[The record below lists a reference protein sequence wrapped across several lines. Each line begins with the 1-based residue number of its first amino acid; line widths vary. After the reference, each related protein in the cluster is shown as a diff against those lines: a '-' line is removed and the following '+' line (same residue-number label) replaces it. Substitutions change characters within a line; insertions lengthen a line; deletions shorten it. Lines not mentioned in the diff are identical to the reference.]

1 MYFGKNIR
9 NGFLA
14 RLVGYLT
21 FTNLRRSKETLLAEY
36 AKIGLKWN
44 DIRDL
49 GNILF
54 WKSHTVCQLNVY
66 LGNPRYGFYFYSQ
79 FSINDNRIKANFCFS
94 GGSEKSRFRWI
105 HKELGGFLYEE
116 EIELFCF
123 INFFILLACRS
134 RSWSLWVFKITI
146 FVNVFV
152 LLQFGCVILSRFQL
166 SPIWESAA
174 FFHARSHRRPPN
186 LKVRR
191 CSYVHEFK
199 QDIDF
204 VCPLWM
210 LTHIFFCKLRTWRTW
225 NTMAVWK

>member
-105 HKELGGFLYEE
+105 HKELGGGGGFVRGRNWTV
-116 EIELFCF
+116 LFYK
-123 INFFILLACRS
+123 FFILLACRS
-134 RSWSLWVFKITI
+134 RSWSLWGFKITI

-166 SPIWESAA
+166 SPFWESCS
-174 FFHARSHRRPPN
+174 FFSCEKSPSSP
-186 LKVRR
+186 
-191 CSYVHEFK
+191 
-199 QDIDF
+199 Q
-204 VCPLWM
+204 P
-210 LTHIFFCKLRTWRTW
+210 
-225 NTMAVWK
+225 